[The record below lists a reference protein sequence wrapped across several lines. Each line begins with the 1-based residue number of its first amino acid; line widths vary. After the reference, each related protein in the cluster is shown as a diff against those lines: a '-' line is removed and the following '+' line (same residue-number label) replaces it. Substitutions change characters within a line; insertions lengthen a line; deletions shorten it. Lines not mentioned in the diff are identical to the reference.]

1 MNHTRTFSIILS
13 TILLY
18 PIFFN
23 VNAEDGQDNK
33 VKLATFAGGC
43 FWCMEPPFDKLD
55 GVVSTTSGYS
65 GGRTQDPSY
74 SEVSS
79 GLTGHIEVIQIAYN
93 PDKVSFEELL
103 AVYWVNIDPTNQNG
117 QFCDRGNQYRS
128 ALFYHDEDQKRLI
141 EESRRGLDETKPFK
155 QAIVTEII
163 PFEQFYAAE
172 DYHQD
177 YYQKNP
183 LRYKYY
189 YYACGREKRLKE
201 LWGEKK
207 A

>member
-1 MNHTRTFSIILS
+1 ML
-13 TILLY
+13 
-18 PIFFN
+18 
-23 VNAEDGQDNK
+23 V
-33 VKLATFAGGC
+33 
-43 FWCMEPPFDKLD
+43 PP
-55 GVVSTTSGYS
+55 
-65 GGRTQDPSY
+65 
-74 SEVSS
+74 
-79 GLTGHIEVIQIAYN
+79 AN
-93 PDKVSFEELL
+93 
-103 AVYWVNIDPTNQNG
+103 
-117 QFCDRGNQYRS
+117 
-128 ALFYHDEDQKRLI
+128 
-141 EESRRGLDETKPFK
+141 K

>member
-1 MNHTRTFSIILS
+1 MNYTRTFSIILS

-23 VNAEDGQDNK
+23 ANAENGQDNK

-141 EESRRGLDETKPFK
+141 EESRRDLDETKPFK

>member
-141 EESRRGLDETKPFK
+141 EESRRDLDETKPFK

-163 PFEQFYAAE
+163 PFEQFYSAE

>member
-23 VNAEDGQDNK
+23 ANAEDGQDNK

-74 SEVSS
+74 SQVSS

-93 PDKVSFEELL
+93 PGKVSFEELL

-141 EESRRGLDETKPFK
+141 EESRRDLDETKPFK

>member
-23 VNAEDGQDNK
+23 ANAEDGQDNK

-74 SEVSS
+74 SAVSS

-141 EESRRGLDETKPFK
+141 EESRRDLDETKPFK